1 MRKTRASN
9 VKHMS
14 LSTSA
19 HTHNFDTLSSH
30 PIHPAAKKALG
41 TLPDYAFVDPTK
53 LYHDSRSARL
63 LLDSA
68 RASIAARLKVN
79 PDEVSFIPS
88 GNAGIDLT
96 ISGLLKALDN
106 KTVVY
111 SAVEQKA
118 IIERLKDFSTFEIPV
133 DKFARVNESKFIDS
147 LTTNKPGLAVLQF
160 ANHEVGTQQPL
171 NPIYKKCQELNI
183 PLFVDATM
191 TAGLVN
197 MGSDW
202 DVLLLKPA
210 TWGAPIGIDILV
222 VKRNVRFKS
231 ILLDDGR
238 ENHKFSNNV
247 SIPHAVAIGASLEE
261 ITLNRSE
268 IAKSLGTLINDL
280 RQLLSSNLDI
290 TLLGDPVAR
299 VPHVLAAVVKNIDG
313 EALVSGLSK
322 RGFAISSGSSC
333 TPDQVKPSHVLAAM
347 GFDNQINVRISLPFD
362 ASDADILDFIKAL
375 NETMKEL
382 KESAGI

>member
-1 MRKTRASN
+1 
-9 VKHMS
+9 MS
-14 LSTSA
+14 SSTSA

-41 TLPDYAFVDPTK
+41 SLPDYAFVDPTK

-133 DKFARVNESKFIDS
+133 DKFARVYESQFIDS

-197 MGSDW
+197 LGSDW

-299 VPHVLAAVVKNIDG
+299 VPHVLAAVIKNIDG

-347 GFDNQINVRISLPFD
+347 GFEGQINIRISLPFN
-362 ASDADILDFIKAL
+362 ANDADILDFVKAL

>member
-1 MRKTRASN
+1 
-9 VKHMS
+9 
-14 LSTSA
+14 
-19 HTHNFDTLSSH
+19 
-30 PIHPAAKKALG
+30 
-41 TLPDYAFVDPTK
+41 
-53 LYHDSRSARL
+53 
-63 LLDSA
+63 
-68 RASIAARLKVN
+68 
-79 PDEVSFIPS
+79 
-88 GNAGIDLT
+88 
-96 ISGLLKALDN
+96 LDN

-133 DKFARVNESKFIDS
+133 DKFARVNESQFIDS

-160 ANHEVGTQQPL
+160 ANHEVGTQQPI
-171 NPIYKKCQELNI
+171 NQIYKKCQELNI

-191 TAGLVN
+191 TAGIVN
-197 MGSDW
+197 LGSDW

-210 TWGAPIGIDILV
+210 SWGAPIGVDVLV
-222 VKRNVRFKS
+222 VRRNVRFKS

-280 RQLLSSNLDI
+280 RQLLSSNLEI

-299 VPHVLAAVVKNIDG
+299 VPHVLAAVIKDIDG
-313 EALVSGLSK
+313 EALASGLSK
-322 RGFAISSGSSC
+322 KGFAISSGSSC

-347 GFDNQINVRISLPFD
+347 GFEDQINIRISLPFD
-362 ASDADILDFIKAL
+362 AKDADILDFVSALTQTIKEIKA
-375 NETMKEL
+375 
-382 KESAGI
+382 SAGV

>member
-1 MRKTRASN
+1 
-9 VKHMS
+9 MS
-14 LSTSA
+14 SSTSA

-41 TLPDYAFVDPTK
+41 SLPDYAFVDPTK

-96 ISGLLKALDN
+96 ISGLLNALDN

-133 DKFARVNESKFIDS
+133 DKFARVNESQFIDS
-147 LTTNKPGLAVLQF
+147 LSTNKPGLAVLQF

-197 MGSDW
+197 LGSDW

-268 IAKSLGTLINDL
+268 IAKSLGTLVNDL

-299 VPHVLAAVVKNIDG
+299 VPHVLAAVIKDIDG

-322 RGFAISSGSSC
+322 KGFAISSGSSC
-333 TPDQVKPSHVLAAM
+333 TPDQVKPSHVLSAM
-347 GFDNQINVRISLPFD
+347 GFDNQINIRISLPFD
-362 ASDADILDFIKAL
+362 TKDGDILDFVSSLTQTIKD
-375 NETMKEL
+375 L
-382 KESAGI
+382 KASAGV

>member
-1 MRKTRASN
+1 
-9 VKHMS
+9 MS
-14 LSTSA
+14 SSTSA

-41 TLPDYAFVDPTK
+41 SLPDYAFVDPTK

-133 DKFARVNESKFIDS
+133 DKFARVNESQFIES
-147 LTTNKPGLAVLQF
+147 LITNKPGLAVLQF

-197 MGSDW
+197 LGSDW

-210 TWGAPIGIDILV
+210 TWGAPIGIDVLV

-231 ILLDDGR
+231 VLLDDGR

-299 VPHVLAAVVKNIDG
+299 VPHVLAAVIKNIDG

-347 GFDNQINVRISLPFD
+347 GFEGQINIRISLPFD
-362 ASDADILDFIKAL
+362 ASDADILDFVKAL
-375 NETMKEL
+375 NETMTEL
-382 KESAGI
+382 KASAGI

>member
-1 MRKTRASN
+1 
-9 VKHMS
+9 MS
-14 LSTSA
+14 SSTSA

-41 TLPDYAFVDPTK
+41 SLPDYAFVDPTK

-88 GNAGIDLT
+88 GNAGIDLA

-133 DKFARVNESKFIDS
+133 DKFARVNESQFIES
-147 LTTNKPGLAVLQF
+147 LITNTPGLAVLQF

-197 MGSDW
+197 LGSDW

-299 VPHVLAAVVKNIDG
+299 VPNVLAAVIKNIDG

-347 GFDNQINVRISLPFD
+347 GFEGQINIRISLPFN
-362 ASDADILDFIKAL
+362 ANDADTLDFVKAL

>member
-1 MRKTRASN
+1 
-9 VKHMS
+9 MS
-14 LSTSA
+14 SSTSA

-41 TLPDYAFVDPTK
+41 SLPDYAFVDPTK

-106 KTVVY
+106 QTVVY

-375 NETMKEL
+375 NETMKKL

>member
-1 MRKTRASN
+1 
-9 VKHMS
+9 MS
-14 LSTSA
+14 SSTSA

-30 PIHPAAKKALG
+30 PIQPAAKKALG
-41 TLPDYAFVDPTK
+41 SLPDYAFVDPTK

-79 PDEVSFIPS
+79 PEEVSFIPS

-133 DKFARVNESKFIDS
+133 DKFARVYESQFIDS

-197 MGSDW
+197 LGSDW

-299 VPHVLAAVVKNIDG
+299 LPHVLAAVIKNIDG

-347 GFDNQINVRISLPFD
+347 GIEGQINIRISLPFD
-362 ASDADILDFIKAL
+362 ASDADILDFVKAL

>member
-1 MRKTRASN
+1 
-9 VKHMS
+9 MS
-14 LSTSA
+14 SSTSA

-41 TLPDYAFVDPTK
+41 SLPDYAFVDPTK

-88 GNAGIDLT
+88 GNAGIDLA

-133 DKFARVNESKFIDS
+133 DKFARVNESQFIES
-147 LTTNKPGLAVLQF
+147 LITNKPGLAVLQF

-197 MGSDW
+197 LGSDW

-261 ITLNRSE
+261 ITLNRSD

-299 VPHVLAAVVKNIDG
+299 LPHVLAAVIKNIDG

-347 GFDNQINVRISLPFD
+347 GFEGQINVRISLPFN
-362 ASDADILDFIKAL
+362 ANDADILDFVKAL

>member
-1 MRKTRASN
+1 
-9 VKHMS
+9 MS
-14 LSTSA
+14 SSTSA

-30 PIHPAAKKALG
+30 PIHAAAKKALG
-41 TLPDYAFVDPTK
+41 SLPDYAFVDPTK

-96 ISGLLKALDN
+96 ISGLLKALEN

-133 DKFARVNESKFIDS
+133 DKFARVNESQFIES
-147 LTTNKPGLAVLQF
+147 LITNKPGLAVLQF

-171 NPIYKKCQELNI
+171 NLIYKKCQELNI

-197 MGSDW
+197 LGSDW

-210 TWGAPIGIDILV
+210 TWGAPIGIDVLV

-290 TLLGDPVAR
+290 TLLSDPVAR
-299 VPHVLAAVVKNIDG
+299 VPHVLAAVIKNIDG

-347 GFDNQINVRISLPFD
+347 GFEGQINIRISLPFN
-362 ASDADILDFIKAL
+362 ASDADILDFVKAL

-382 KESAGI
+382 KEYAGI

>member
-1 MRKTRASN
+1 
-9 VKHMS
+9 MS
-14 LSTSA
+14 SSTSA

-41 TLPDYAFVDPTK
+41 SLPDYAFVDPTK

-88 GNAGIDLT
+88 GNAGIDLA

-133 DKFARVNESKFIDS
+133 DKFARVNESQFIES
-147 LTTNKPGLAVLQF
+147 LITNKPGIAVLQF

-197 MGSDW
+197 LGSDW

-238 ENHKFSNNV
+238 ENHKFSNNI

-299 VPHVLAAVVKNIDG
+299 VPHVLAAVIKNIDG

-347 GFDNQINVRISLPFD
+347 GFDNQINVRISLPFN
-362 ASDADILDFIKAL
+362 ANDADILDFVKAL

>member
-1 MRKTRASN
+1 
-9 VKHMS
+9 MS
-14 LSTSA
+14 SSTSA

-41 TLPDYAFVDPTK
+41 SLPDYAFVDPTK

-79 PDEVSFIPS
+79 PDEISFIPS

-96 ISGLLKALDN
+96 ISGLLNALDN

-118 IIERLKDFSTFEIPV
+118 IIERLKDFPTFEIPV
-133 DKFARVNESKFIDS
+133 DKFARVNESQFIDS

-160 ANHEVGTQQPL
+160 ANHEVGTQQPI

-191 TAGLVN
+191 TAGIVN
-197 MGSDW
+197 LGSDW

-210 TWGAPIGIDILV
+210 TWGAPIGIDVLV

-299 VPHVLAAVVKNIDG
+299 VPHVLAAIIKNIDG

-347 GFDNQINVRISLPFD
+347 GFEGQINIRISLPFD
-362 ASDADILDFIKAL
+362 ANDADILDFVSALTQTIKDVKA
-375 NETMKEL
+375 
-382 KESAGI
+382 SAGV

>member
-1 MRKTRASN
+1 
-9 VKHMS
+9 MS
-14 LSTSA
+14 SSTSA

-41 TLPDYAFVDPTK
+41 SLPDYAFVDPTK

-88 GNAGIDLT
+88 GNAGIDLA

-133 DKFARVNESKFIDS
+133 DKFARVNESQFIES
-147 LTTNKPGLAVLQF
+147 LITNKPGLAVLQF

-197 MGSDW
+197 LGSDW

-261 ITLNRSE
+261 ITLNRSD

-299 VPHVLAAVVKNIDG
+299 VPHVLAAVIKNIDG

-347 GFDNQINVRISLPFD
+347 GFEGQINVRISLPFN
-362 ASDADILDFIKAL
+362 ANDADILDFVKAL

>member
-1 MRKTRASN
+1 
-9 VKHMS
+9 MS
-14 LSTSA
+14 SSTSA

-41 TLPDYAFVDPTK
+41 SLPDYAFVDPTK

-79 PDEVSFIPS
+79 PDEISFIPS

-96 ISGLLKALDN
+96 ISGLLNALDN

-133 DKFARVNESKFIDS
+133 DKFARVNESQFIDS

-160 ANHEVGTQQPL
+160 ANHEVGTQQPI

-183 PLFVDATM
+183 PLFVDATI
-191 TAGLVN
+191 TAGIINL
-197 MGSDW
+197 GSDW

-210 TWGAPIGIDILV
+210 TWGAPIGIDVLV

-299 VPHVLAAVVKNIDG
+299 VPHVLAAIIKDIDG

-347 GFDNQINVRISLPFD
+347 GFEDQINIRISLPFD
-362 ASDADILDFIKAL
+362 AKDTDILDFVSAL
-375 NETMKEL
+375 TQTMKEL

>member
-1 MRKTRASN
+1 
-9 VKHMS
+9 MS
-14 LSTSA
+14 SSTSA

-41 TLPDYAFVDPTK
+41 SLPDYAFVDPTK

-133 DKFARVNESKFIDS
+133 DKFARVNESQFIES
-147 LTTNKPGLAVLQF
+147 LITNKPGLAVLQF

-197 MGSDW
+197 LGSDW

-299 VPHVLAAVVKNIDG
+299 VPHVLAAVIKNIDG

-347 GFDNQINVRISLPFD
+347 GFDGQINVRISLPFN
-362 ASDADILDFIKAL
+362 ANDADILDFVKAL

>member
-1 MRKTRASN
+1 
-9 VKHMS
+9 MS
-14 LSTSA
+14 SSTSA

-41 TLPDYAFVDPTK
+41 SLPDYAFVDPTK

-88 GNAGIDLT
+88 GNAGIDLA

-133 DKFARVNESKFIDS
+133 DKFARVNESQFIDS

-197 MGSDW
+197 LGSDW

-261 ITLNRSE
+261 ITLNRSD

-299 VPHVLAAVVKNIDG
+299 VPHVLAAVIKNIDG

-347 GFDNQINVRISLPFD
+347 GFEGQINVRISLPFN
-362 ASDADILDFIKAL
+362 ANDADILDFVKAL

>member
-1 MRKTRASN
+1 
-9 VKHMS
+9 MS
-14 LSTSA
+14 SSTSA

-30 PIHPAAKKALG
+30 PIHPAAKKALSS
-41 TLPDYAFVDPTK
+41 LPDYAFVDPTK

-118 IIERLKDFSTFEIPV
+118 IIERLKDISTFEIPV
-133 DKFARVNESKFIDS
+133 DKFARVNESQFIDS

-191 TAGLVN
+191 SAGIVN
-197 MGSDW
+197 LGSDW

-280 RQLLSSNLDI
+280 RQMLASNLDI

-299 VPHVLAAVVKNIDG
+299 IPNVLAAVIKNIDG

-333 TPDQVKPSHVLAAM
+333 TPDQVKPSHVLTAM
-347 GFDNQINVRISLPFD
+347 GYEGQINIRISLPFN
-362 ASDADILDFIKAL
+362 ANGADILDFVKAL
-375 NETMKEL
+375 NETIKDL

>member
-1 MRKTRASN
+1 
-9 VKHMS
+9 MS
-14 LSTSA
+14 SSTSA

-41 TLPDYAFVDPTK
+41 SLPDYAFVDPSK

-79 PDEVSFIPS
+79 TDEVSFIPS

-96 ISGLLKALDN
+96 ISGLLKALEN
-106 KTVVY
+106 KNVVY

-133 DKFARVNESKFIDS
+133 DKFARVNESQFIDA

-197 MGSDW
+197 LGSDW

-299 VPHVLAAVVKNIDG
+299 VPHVLAAVIKNIDG

-347 GFDNQINVRISLPFD
+347 GFEGQINIRISLPFNAND
-362 ASDADILDFIKAL
+362 GDILDFVKAL

-382 KESAGI
+382 KETAGI

>member
-1 MRKTRASN
+1 
-9 VKHMS
+9 MS
-14 LSTSA
+14 SSTSA

-30 PIHPAAKKALG
+30 PIQPAAKKALG
-41 TLPDYAFVDPTK
+41 SLPDYAFVDPTK

-133 DKFARVNESKFIDS
+133 DKFARVYESQFIDS

-197 MGSDW
+197 LGSDW

-299 VPHVLAAVVKNIDG
+299 LPHVLAAVIKNIDG

-347 GFDNQINVRISLPFD
+347 GFEGQINIRISLPFD
-362 ASDADILDFIKAL
+362 ASDADILDFVKAL

>member
-1 MRKTRASN
+1 
-9 VKHMS
+9 MS
-14 LSTSA
+14 SSTSA

-41 TLPDYAFVDPTK
+41 SLPDYAFVDPTK

-79 PDEVSFIPS
+79 PDEISFIPS

-96 ISGLLKALDN
+96 ISGLLNALDN

-133 DKFARVNESKFIDS
+133 DKFARVNESQFIDS

-160 ANHEVGTQQPL
+160 ANHEVGTQQPI

-191 TAGLVN
+191 TAGIINL
-197 MGSDW
+197 GSDW

-210 TWGAPIGIDILV
+210 TWGAPIGIDVLV

-299 VPHVLAAVVKNIDG
+299 VPHVLAAIIKDIDG

-347 GFDNQINVRISLPFD
+347 GFEEQINIRISLPFN
-362 ASDADILDFIKAL
+362 ANDADNLDFVKAL

>member
-1 MRKTRASN
+1 
-9 VKHMS
+9 MS
-14 LSTSA
+14 SSTSA

-41 TLPDYAFVDPTK
+41 SLPDYAFVDPTK

-79 PDEVSFIPS
+79 PDEISFIPS

-96 ISGLLKALDN
+96 ISGLLNALDN

-133 DKFARVNESKFIDS
+133 DKFARVNESQFIDS

-160 ANHEVGTQQPL
+160 ANHEVGTQQPI

-191 TAGLVN
+191 TAGIVN
-197 MGSDW
+197 LGSDW

-210 TWGAPIGIDILV
+210 SWGAPIGIDVLV

-299 VPHVLAAVVKNIDG
+299 VPHVLAAIIKDIDG

-347 GFDNQINVRISLPFD
+347 GFEDQINIRISLPFN
-362 ASDADILDFIKAL
+362 ANDADNLDFVKAL

>member
-1 MRKTRASN
+1 
-9 VKHMS
+9 MS
-14 LSTSA
+14 SSTSA

-41 TLPDYAFVDPTK
+41 SLPDYAFVDPTK

-118 IIERLKDFSTFEIPV
+118 IIERLKDFTTFEIPV
-133 DKFARVNESKFIDS
+133 DKFARVNESQFIDS
-147 LTTNKPGLAVLQF
+147 LATNKPGLAVLQF

-191 TAGLVN
+191 SAGLVN
-197 MGSDW
+197 LGSDW

-268 IAKSLGTLINDL
+268 IAKSLGTLINEL

-299 VPHVLAAVVKNIDG
+299 VPHVLAAVIKNIDG

-347 GFDNQINVRISLPFD
+347 GFDNQINIRISLPFE
-362 ASDADILDFIKAL
+362 AKSADILDFVKAL

-382 KESAGI
+382 KESAVI

>member
-1 MRKTRASN
+1 
-9 VKHMS
+9 MS
-14 LSTSA
+14 SSTSA

-41 TLPDYAFVDPTK
+41 SLPDYAFVDPTK

-88 GNAGIDLT
+88 GNAGIDLA

-133 DKFARVNESKFIDS
+133 DKFARVNESQFIDS

-191 TAGLVN
+191 TAGIVN
-197 MGSDW
+197 LGSDW

-280 RQLLSSNLDI
+280 RQMLASNLDI

-299 VPHVLAAVVKNIDG
+299 IPHVLAAVIKNIDG

-347 GFDNQINVRISLPFD
+347 GYEGQINIRISLPFN
-362 ASDADILDFIKAL
+362 ANGADILDFVKAL
-375 NETMKEL
+375 NETIKDL
-382 KESAGI
+382 KVSAGI

>member
-1 MRKTRASN
+1 
-9 VKHMS
+9 MS
-14 LSTSA
+14 SSTSA

-41 TLPDYAFVDPTK
+41 SLPDYAFVDPTK

-133 DKFARVNESKFIDS
+133 DKFARVNESQFIES
-147 LTTNKPGLAVLQF
+147 LITNKPGLAVLQF

-197 MGSDW
+197 LGSDW

-299 VPHVLAAVVKNIDG
+299 VPHVLAAVIKNIDG

-347 GFDNQINVRISLPFD
+347 GFDNQINVRISLPFN
-362 ASDADILDFIKAL
+362 ANDADILDFVKAL

>member
-1 MRKTRASN
+1 
-9 VKHMS
+9 MS
-14 LSTSA
+14 SSTSA

-41 TLPDYAFVDPTK
+41 SLPDYAFVDPTK

-133 DKFARVNESKFIDS
+133 DKFARVNESQFIDS

-197 MGSDW
+197 LGSDW

-261 ITLNRSE
+261 ITLNRSD

-299 VPHVLAAVVKNIDG
+299 VPHVLAAVIKNIDG

-347 GFDNQINVRISLPFD
+347 GFDGQINVRISLPFN
-362 ASDADILDFIKAL
+362 ASDADILDFVKAL

>member
-1 MRKTRASN
+1 
-9 VKHMS
+9 MS
-14 LSTSA
+14 SSTSA

-41 TLPDYAFVDPTK
+41 SLPDYAFVDPTK

-96 ISGLLKALDN
+96 ISGLLKASDN

-133 DKFARVNESKFIDS
+133 DKFARVNESQFIGA

-183 PLFVDATM
+183 PLIVDATM

-197 MGSDW
+197 LGSDW

-299 VPHVLAAVVKNIDG
+299 VPHVLAAVIKNIDG

-347 GFDNQINVRISLPFD
+347 GFEGQINIRISLPFN
-362 ASDADILDFIKAL
+362 ANDADILDFVKAL

-382 KESAGI
+382 KETAGI

>member
-1 MRKTRASN
+1 
-9 VKHMS
+9 
-14 LSTSA
+14 
-19 HTHNFDTLSSH
+19 
-30 PIHPAAKKALG
+30 
-41 TLPDYAFVDPTK
+41 
-53 LYHDSRSARL
+53 
-63 LLDSA
+63 
-68 RASIAARLKVN
+68 
-79 PDEVSFIPS
+79 
-88 GNAGIDLT
+88 
-96 ISGLLKALDN
+96 LDN

-118 IIERLKDFSTFEIPV
+118 IIERLKDFATFEIPV
-133 DKFARVNESKFIDS
+133 DKFARVNESQFIDS
-147 LTTNKPGLAVLQF
+147 LITNKPGLAVLQF
-160 ANHEVGTQQPL
+160 ANHEVGTQQPI

-191 TAGLVN
+191 TAGIVN
-197 MGSDW
+197 LGSDW

-210 TWGAPIGIDILV
+210 TWGAPIGIDVLV

-280 RQLLSSNLDI
+280 RQMLSSNLEI

-299 VPHVLAAVVKNIDG
+299 VPHVLAAVIKDIDG
-313 EALVSGLSK
+313 EALASGLSK
-322 RGFAISSGSSC
+322 KGFAISSGSSC

-347 GFDNQINVRISLPFD
+347 GFEDQINIRISLPFD
-362 ASDADILDFIKAL
+362 AKDADILDFVNAFTQTI
-375 NETMKEL
+375 KEL
-382 KESAGI
+382 KASAGV

>member
-1 MRKTRASN
+1 
-9 VKHMS
+9 MS
-14 LSTSA
+14 SSTSA

-41 TLPDYAFVDPTK
+41 SLPDYAFVDPTK

-133 DKFARVNESKFIDS
+133 DKFARVNESQFIES
-147 LTTNKPGLAVLQF
+147 LITNKPGLAVLQF

-197 MGSDW
+197 LGSDW

-261 ITLNRSE
+261 ITLNRSD

-299 VPHVLAAVVKNIDG
+299 VPHVLAAVIKNIDG

-347 GFDNQINVRISLPFD
+347 GFEGQINVRISLPFN
-362 ASDADILDFIKAL
+362 ANDADILDFVKAL

>member
-1 MRKTRASN
+1 
-9 VKHMS
+9 MS
-14 LSTSA
+14 SSTSA

-41 TLPDYAFVDPTK
+41 SLPDYAFVDPTK

-133 DKFARVNESKFIDS
+133 DKFAKVNESQFVES
-147 LTTNKPGLAVLQF
+147 LITNKPGLAVLQF

-197 MGSDW
+197 LGSDW

-299 VPHVLAAVVKNIDG
+299 VPHVLAAVIKNIDG

-347 GFDNQINVRISLPFD
+347 GFDNQINVRISLPFN
-362 ASDADILDFIKAL
+362 ASDADILDFVKAL

>member
-1 MRKTRASN
+1 
-9 VKHMS
+9 MS
-14 LSTSA
+14 SSTSA

-41 TLPDYAFVDPTK
+41 SLPDYAFVDPTK

-88 GNAGIDLT
+88 GNAGIDLA

-133 DKFARVNESKFIDS
+133 DKFARVNESQFIDF

-197 MGSDW
+197 LGSDW

-261 ITLNRSE
+261 ITLNRSD

-299 VPHVLAAVVKNIDG
+299 VPHVLAAVIKNIDG

-347 GFDNQINVRISLPFD
+347 GFEGQINVRISLPFN
-362 ASDADILDFIKAL
+362 ANDADILDFVKAL

>member
-1 MRKTRASN
+1 
-9 VKHMS
+9 MS
-14 LSTSA
+14 SSTSA

-41 TLPDYAFVDPTK
+41 SLPDYAFVDPTK

-88 GNAGIDLT
+88 GNAGIDLA

-133 DKFARVNESKFIDS
+133 DKFARVNESQFIES
-147 LTTNKPGLAVLQF
+147 LITNKPGIAVLQF

-197 MGSDW
+197 LGSDW

-261 ITLNRSE
+261 ITLNRSD

-299 VPHVLAAVVKNIDG
+299 VPHVLAAVIKNIDG

-347 GFDNQINVRISLPFD
+347 GFDNQINVRISLPFN
-362 ASDADILDFIKAL
+362 ASDADILDFVKAL

>member
-1 MRKTRASN
+1 
-9 VKHMS
+9 MS
-14 LSTSA
+14 SSTSA

-41 TLPDYAFVDPTK
+41 SLPDYAFVDPTK

-133 DKFARVNESKFIDS
+133 DKFAKVNESQFVES
-147 LTTNKPGLAVLQF
+147 LITNKPGLAVLQF

-197 MGSDW
+197 LGSDW

-299 VPHVLAAVVKNIDG
+299 VPHVLAAVIKNIDG

-347 GFDNQINVRISLPFD
+347 GFDNQINVRISLPFN
-362 ASDADILDFIKAL
+362 ANDADILDFVKAL

>member
-1 MRKTRASN
+1 
-9 VKHMS
+9 MS
-14 LSTSA
+14 SSTSA

-41 TLPDYAFVDPTK
+41 SLPDYAFVDPTK

-106 KTVVY
+106 KTVIY

-133 DKFARVNESKFIDS
+133 DKFARVNESQFIDS
-147 LTTNKPGLAVLQF
+147 LSTNKPGLAVLQF
-160 ANHEVGTQQPL
+160 ANHEVGTQQPI
-171 NPIYKKCQELNI
+171 NPIYKKCQDLNI

-197 MGSDW
+197 LGSDW

-210 TWGAPIGIDILV
+210 TWGAPIGIDVLV

-268 IAKSLGTLINDL
+268 IAKSLGTLVNDL

-299 VPHVLAAVVKNIDG
+299 VPHVLAAVIKDIDG

-322 RGFAISSGSSC
+322 KGFAISSGSSC
-333 TPDQVKPSHVLAAM
+333 TPDQVKPSHVLTAM
-347 GFDNQINVRISLPFD
+347 GFDNQINIRISLPFD
-362 ASDADILDFIKAL
+362 TKDGDILDFVSSLTQTIKD
-375 NETMKEL
+375 L
-382 KESAGI
+382 KASAGV

>member
-1 MRKTRASN
+1 
-9 VKHMS
+9 MS
-14 LSTSA
+14 SSTSA

-41 TLPDYAFVDPTK
+41 SLPDYAFVDPTK

-88 GNAGIDLT
+88 GNAGIDLA

-133 DKFARVNESKFIDS
+133 DKFARVNESQFIKS
-147 LTTNKPGLAVLQF
+147 LITNTPGLAVLQF

-197 MGSDW
+197 LGSDW

-261 ITLNRSE
+261 ITLNRSD

-299 VPHVLAAVVKNIDG
+299 VPHVLAAVIKNIDG

-347 GFDNQINVRISLPFD
+347 GFEGQINIRISLPFN
-362 ASDADILDFIKAL
+362 ASDADILDFVKAL

>member
-1 MRKTRASN
+1 
-9 VKHMS
+9 MS
-14 LSTSA
+14 SSTSA

-30 PIHPAAKKALG
+30 PIHPAAKKALSS
-41 TLPDYAFVDPTK
+41 LPDYAFVDPTK

-118 IIERLKDFSTFEIPV
+118 VIERLKDFSTFEIPV
-133 DKFARVNESKFIDS
+133 DKFARVNESQFIDS
-147 LTTNKPGLAVLQF
+147 LTINKPGLAVLQF
-160 ANHEVGTQQPL
+160 ANHEVGTQQPI

-197 MGSDW
+197 LGSDW

-210 TWGAPIGIDILV
+210 SWGAPIGIDVLV

-261 ITLNRSE
+261 ITLKRSE
-268 IAKSLGTLINDL
+268 IAKSLGTLINEL
-280 RQLLSSNLDI
+280 RQLLSSNLEI

-299 VPHVLAAVVKNIDG
+299 VPHVLAAVIKEIDG
-313 EALVSGLSK
+313 EALASGLSK
-322 RGFAISSGSSC
+322 KGFAISSGSSC

-347 GFDNQINVRISLPFD
+347 GFENQINIRISLPFD
-362 ASDADILDFIKAL
+362 ANNSDVLDFVSAL
-375 NETMKEL
+375 TQTIKEL
-382 KESAGI
+382 KASAGV

>member
-1 MRKTRASN
+1 
-9 VKHMS
+9 
-14 LSTSA
+14 
-19 HTHNFDTLSSH
+19 
-30 PIHPAAKKALG
+30 
-41 TLPDYAFVDPTK
+41 
-53 LYHDSRSARL
+53 
-63 LLDSA
+63 
-68 RASIAARLKVN
+68 LKVN

-118 IIERLKDFSTFEIPV
+118 IIERLKDFPTFEIPV
-133 DKFARVNESKFIDS
+133 DKFARVDESQFIDS

-197 MGSDW
+197 LGSDW

-299 VPHVLAAVVKNIDG
+299 LPHVLAAVIKNIDG

-347 GFDNQINVRISLPFD
+347 GFDNQINIRISLPFN
-362 ASDADILDFIKAL
+362 ANDADILDFVKAL
-375 NETMKEL
+375 NGTMKEL

>member
-1 MRKTRASN
+1 
-9 VKHMS
+9 
-14 LSTSA
+14 
-19 HTHNFDTLSSH
+19 
-30 PIHPAAKKALG
+30 
-41 TLPDYAFVDPTK
+41 
-53 LYHDSRSARL
+53 
-63 LLDSA
+63 
-68 RASIAARLKVN
+68 
-79 PDEVSFIPS
+79 
-88 GNAGIDLT
+88 
-96 ISGLLKALDN
+96 LDN

-133 DKFARVNESKFIDS
+133 DKFARVNESQFIDS

-160 ANHEVGTQQPL
+160 ANHEVGTQQPI

-191 TAGLVN
+191 TAGIVN
-197 MGSDW
+197 LGSDW

-210 TWGAPIGIDILV
+210 SWGAPIGVDVLV
-222 VKRNVRFKS
+222 VRRNVRFKS

-280 RQLLSSNLDI
+280 RQLLSSNLEI

-299 VPHVLAAVVKNIDG
+299 VPHVLAAVIKDIDG
-313 EALVSGLSK
+313 EALASGLSK
-322 RGFAISSGSSC
+322 KGFAISSGSSC

-347 GFDNQINVRISLPFD
+347 GFEDQINIRISLPFD
-362 ASDADILDFIKAL
+362 AKDADILDFVSALTQTIKDVKA
-375 NETMKEL
+375 
-382 KESAGI
+382 SAGV